1 MVGFMYSNNDNGFTL
16 IEVIIVIIL
25 IAIAVPAIIFPV
37 FESSKQ
43 SYKSEEHLNG
53 LFLAEGKM
61 EELTRFKNVS
71 GIDRTINRTIT
82 GKFDDSIS
90 GFSRKVT
97 YSPYSSWR
105 GVFIVN
111 VTKQNMEAIKI
122 TTWFTRYSSL

>member
-1 MVGFMYSNNDNGFTL
+1 MYISKDKGFTL

-25 IAIAVPAIIFPV
+25 LAIAVPAIIFPV

-43 SYKSEEHLNG
+43 SYKSENHLNG

-71 GIDRTINRTIT
+71 GLDKTINRTIT
-82 GKFDDSIS
+82 GKFDDTIN

-97 YSPYSSWR
+97 FSAYSSWR
-105 GVFIVN
+105 GIFVVN
-111 VTKQNMEAIKI
+111 VTKQNMEPIKI
-122 TTWFTRYSSL
+122 TTWFTKYSSL